1 MRLMLEHFSR
11 SRVTRLLFYFSIF
24 FFPSC
29 Q

>member
-1 MRLMLEHFSR
+1 LSFSFALAF
-11 SRVTRLLFYFSIF
+11 TRLLFYFLIF